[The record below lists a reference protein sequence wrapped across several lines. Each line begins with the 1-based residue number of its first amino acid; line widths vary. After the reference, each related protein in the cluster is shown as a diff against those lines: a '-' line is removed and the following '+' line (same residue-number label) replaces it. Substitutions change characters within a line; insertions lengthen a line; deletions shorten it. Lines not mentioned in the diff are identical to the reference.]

1 MDHLIHFFN
10 IFKIYLNEIINHYIF
25 IRTNHKILHLKLQ
38 SLKPINKQ
46 TAEIISNYISDKTQ
60 KKIHQFF
67 N

>member
-1 MDHLIHFFN
+1 MDHLIAFLIF
-10 IFKIYLNEIINHYIF
+10 FKIYLNEIINHYIF

-60 KKIHQFF
+60 KNSPIFF
-67 N
+67 